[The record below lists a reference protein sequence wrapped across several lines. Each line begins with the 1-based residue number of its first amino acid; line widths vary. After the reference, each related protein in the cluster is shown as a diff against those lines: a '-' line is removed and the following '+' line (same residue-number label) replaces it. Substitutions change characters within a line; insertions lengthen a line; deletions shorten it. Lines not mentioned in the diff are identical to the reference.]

1 MKEKFTWKNV
11 YLLALV
17 PVVSVLLYLG
27 MLMSGL
33 LDEIGAL
40 TVGFLVLMSIV
51 WGACG
56 FVFSRSRVTLFQ
68 SVWIGNLLPILTTAA
83 YFILYIVYKFSESE
97 ALYDITS
104 IIGALG
110 TGVFGV
116 VGAVFYALTP
126 FSLELL
132 QVFISFIFQIL
143 VFIVGYSIG
152 ASVGKKKKS
161 VAQKKK

>member
-1 MKEKFTWKNV
+1 MKEKFCWKNV

-33 LDEIGAL
+33 LDTIGVL
-40 TVGFLVLMSIV
+40 TVVFLVAMSIV

-56 FVFSRSRVTLFQ
+56 FVFSRARVTLFH
-68 SVWIGNLLPILTTAA
+68 SVWIANLIPILTTAA
-83 YFILYIVYKFSESE
+83 YLILYVVYKFVESE
-97 ALYDITS
+97 ALYNVTS

-110 TGVFGV
+110 TGIFGV
-116 VGAVFYALTP
+116 VGAVFYALAP

-132 QVFISFIFQIL
+132 QVLISFIFQII
-143 VFIVGYSIG
+143 VFAVGYSIG
-152 ASVGKKKKS
+152 ASVGKKKKL
-161 VAQKKK
+161 AKKK

>member
-1 MKEKFTWKNV
+1 MKKSSVWKNV

-17 PVVSVLLYLG
+17 PLVSVGLYLG

-33 LDEIGAL
+33 LDEIGVL
-40 TVGFLVLMSIV
+40 TIVLLVAMSIV

-56 FVFSRSRVTLFQ
+56 FAFSRARVTLFH
-68 SVWIGNLLPILTTAA
+68 SVWIANLFPILTTAA
-83 YFILYIVYKFSESE
+83 YFILYIVYKFVESE
-97 ALYDITS
+97 ALFDITS

-110 TGVFGV
+110 MGVFGV

-132 QVFISFIFQIL
+132 QVLVSFIFQII
-143 VFIVGYSIG
+143 VFAVGYSIG
-152 ASVGKKKKS
+152 ASIGKKKS
-161 VAQKKK
+161 SAKKKK